1 MQKQTLGTA
10 VVAVILASGA
20 VHAEVVDEF
29 DVGIGES
36 TSTTIFQFGNGNQY
50 IFNISYD
57 GAPTGRDS
65 FDVIT
70 EEMPEVFIP
79 VIKSYDFGDFLLG
92 LSIGDD
98 ENSGFGTPPD
108 YFDYWHYWT
117 KETMAD
123 AWESSMI
130 GFSDRILS
138 DGSMDGWVFD
148 SGDAPIPAPPAF
160 IGLMGIGLM
169 RKRRR

>member
-1 MQKQTLGTA
+1 MQKRTLGAA
-10 VVAVILASGA
+10 VVVVTLAVSSAHG
-20 VHAEVVDEF
+20 EVVDEF
-29 DVGIGES
+29 DVGVGES
-36 TSTTIFQFGNGNQY
+36 TSTTIVQFGNGNQY

-57 GAPTGRDS
+57 GSPTGRDS
-65 FDVIT
+65 FDIIAD
-70 EEMPEVFIP
+70 EMPGYFIP
-79 VIKSYDFGDFLLG
+79 EIKSYDFGDFLLG

-98 ENSGFGTPPD
+98 QDAGFGTPPD

-123 AWESSMI
+123 DWESSMI

-148 SGDAPIPAPPAF
+148 SGDAPVPAAPAF
-160 IGLMGIGLM
+160 LGLLGAGLI